1 MQQRPQYFNLPVPAH
16 RDDVEQG
23 IVRRS
28 DRRLWWLLVGL
39 TLLSLFLIG
48 MAMWWAL

>member
-1 MQQRPQYFNLPVPAH
+1 MQQRPQYLNLSVPAH

-39 TLLSLFLIG
+39 ALLSLFLIG